1 MDLKQFFVILSFIG
15 IVLQTFYSGVIL
27 TNYMVN
33 KDFIAKNLCENR
45 DKPMMHCNGKC
56 HLRKQLAE
64 QQKKENAPVQS
75 LKEKL
80 ELQFF
85 SKTTPLIFTETDPE
99 IIPFNSTYLF
109 FIPKTTL
116 VSVFHP
122 PCTSVFIS

>member
-1 MDLKQFFVILSFIG
+1 M
-15 IVLQTFYSGVIL
+15 LQTFYSGVIL
-27 TNYMVN
+27 TSYMVN

-64 QQKKENAPVQS
+64 QQKKEDAPVQS

-85 SKTTPLIFTETDPE
+85 SKTTPLIFTEATPE
-99 IIPFNSTYLF
+99 IIPFNSSYLF
-109 FIPKTTL
+109 FIPKTAL
-116 VSVFHP
+116 ASVFHP
-122 PCTSVFIS
+122 PRTSVYIS